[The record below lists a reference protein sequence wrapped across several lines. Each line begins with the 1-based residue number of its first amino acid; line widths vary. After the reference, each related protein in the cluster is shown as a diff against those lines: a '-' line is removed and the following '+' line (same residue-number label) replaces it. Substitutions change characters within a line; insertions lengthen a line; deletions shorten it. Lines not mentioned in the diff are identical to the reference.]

1 MGVLLQV
8 PVAGSQVPAVWH
20 WSEAVHTTGFAPT
33 QAPAAQASVCVH
45 ALPSVQGVPSAW
57 AGLVQAPVAGSQVPA
72 VWHWSEAV
80 HTTGF
85 VPTQAPAAQV
95 SVCVHAL
102 PSVQGVPSTFV
113 GLLQVPVA
121 GSQVPAVWHW
131 SKAVHTTVFVPTQA
145 PAAQVSVCVHA
156 LPSVQGVPST

>member
-1 MGVLLQV
+1 MGGLLQV

-20 WSEAVHTTGFAPT
+20 WSEAVHPTGLVPT

-45 ALPSVQGVPSAW
+45 ALPSVQGVPSAM

-85 VPTQAPAAQV
+85 VPTQAPATQA
-95 SVCVHAL
+95 SVCVHTL
-102 PSVQGVPSTFV
+102 PSVQGVPSAWA
-113 GLLQVPVA
+113 GLVQAPVA

-131 SKAVHTTVFVPTQA
+131 AEAVATRVTRPVW
-145 PAAQVSVCVHA
+145 QV
-156 LPSVQGVPST
+156 

>member
-1 MGVLLQV
+1 MQTFWSSQSVAVEQSLQPAMGGLLQV
-8 PVAGSQVPAVWH
+8 
-20 WSEAVHTTGFAPT
+20 
-33 QAPAAQASVCVH
+33 
-45 ALPSVQGVPSAW
+45 
-57 AGLVQAPVAGSQVPA
+57 PVAGSQVPA

-121 GSQVPAVWHW
+121 GLQAPAVWH
-131 SKAVHTTVFVPTQA
+131 
-145 PAAQVSVCVHA
+145 
-156 LPSVQGVPST
+156 

>member
-1 MGVLLQV
+1 MQTFWSLQS
-8 PVAGSQVPAVWH
+8 VAVEQ
-20 WSEAVHTTGFAPT
+20 
-33 QAPAAQASVCVH
+33 
-45 ALPSVQGVPSAW
+45 SVQPAMG
-57 AGLVQAPVAGSQVPA
+57 GLPQVPVAGSQVPA

-85 VPTQAPAAQV
+85 VPTQAPAAQA

-121 GSQVPAVWHW
+121 GLQAPAVWH
-131 SKAVHTTVFVPTQA
+131 
-145 PAAQVSVCVHA
+145 
-156 LPSVQGVPST
+156 

>member
-1 MGVLLQV
+1 
-8 PVAGSQVPAVWH
+8 
-20 WSEAVHTTGFAPT
+20 
-33 QAPAAQASVCVH
+33 
-45 ALPSVQGVPSAW
+45 
-57 AGLVQAPVAGSQVPA
+57 
-72 VWHWSEAV
+72 WHWSEAV

-85 VPTQAPAAQV
+85 VPTQAPAAQA

-131 SKAVHTTVFVPTQA
+131 SEAVHTRGIVPTQA
-145 PAAQVSVCVHA
+145 PAAPQAACVHA
-156 LPSVQGVPST
+156 LPSAQAAAAAWGGLLAVPAGRPEAPAGWAWP